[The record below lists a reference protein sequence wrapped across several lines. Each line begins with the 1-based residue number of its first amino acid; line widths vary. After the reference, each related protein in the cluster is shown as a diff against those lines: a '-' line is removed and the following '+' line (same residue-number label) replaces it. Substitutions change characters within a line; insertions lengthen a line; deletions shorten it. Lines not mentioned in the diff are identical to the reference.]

1 MYAFLKF
8 EFSAILSC
16 YIHFMSHTAT
26 YTGLQAFSAGSLD
39 RKVAN
44 KLTLQHAWGWV
55 KEPKRAMV
63 CFPFGMTDKLGGSLL
78 KELLPGILSLNCEL
92 VILGKGSAEYGTL
105 FTNLQKKHPHR
116 VKILKNDPEEI
127 EKMLAACDM
136 AMCLAE
142 PDDSEIQECLRNGV
156 VPVSLASPYLADYNP
171 VQESGNAFVF
181 EQPVVWHAFGALVRA
196 LETFKFPYDWRTIQR
211 HAMESVQK

>member
-16 YIHFMSHTAT
+16 YMSHTAT
-26 YTGLQAFSAGSLD
+26 HTGLQAFSAGSLD

>member
-1 MYAFLKF
+1 
-8 EFSAILSC
+8 
-16 YIHFMSHTAT
+16 MSHTAT
-26 YTGLQAFSAGSLD
+26 HTSLQAFTTGSLD

-44 KLTLQHAWGWV
+44 KLTLQSAWGWA

-63 CFPFGMTDKLGGSLL
+63 CFPFGMTEKLGGDLL
-78 KELLPGILSLNCEL
+78 KELLPGILSLDCEL
-92 VILGKGSAEYGTL
+92 VILGKGSSEFGTL
-105 FTNLQKKHPHR
+105 FTELQKQHPHR
-116 VKILKNDPEEI
+116 VKILKNDPAEV

-136 AMCLAE
+136 AMCLSE
-142 PDDSEIQECLRNGV
+142 PSETEVQECLRNGV
-156 VPVSLASPYLADYNP
+156 VPISVESPFLADYNP

-181 EQPVVWHAFGALVRA
+181 EQLIVWHAFGALVRA

>member
-116 VKILKNDPEEI
+116 VKILKNDPEER